1 MLYTHSTPYSRSSQ
15 PGRKVVDEDVLM
27 DANPAYG
34 EVTIYVN
41 VKDKEGNC

>member
-1 MLYTHSTPYSRSSQ
+1 MCRSNPSR

-34 EVTIYVN
+34 EVTIYIN
-41 VKDKEGNC
+41 VEDQEGNC